1 MAKFYGNIGFSQLM
15 ETRPDV
21 WEEQWTVRKYKGDL
35 SRNSRRLE
43 SSDKLNDDLSI
54 NNEIRIL
61 ADPYALQ
68 NFHAM
73 KYAEFLGTKWKVTN
87 VTVEYPRLILTL
99 GGVYNAS

>member
-1 MAKFYGNIGFSQLM
+1 MAKYYGNIGFSTLI
-15 ETRPDV
+15 ETKPDV
-21 WEEQWTVRKYKGDL
+21 WEEKWTIRKYKGDV

-43 SSDKLNDDLSI
+43 SSDKLNDNISI

-61 ADPYALQ
+61 ADPYACQ
-68 NFHAM
+68 NFHAI
-73 KYAEFLGTKWKVTN
+73 KYVEYLGTKWKVSN

>member
-43 SSDKLNDDLSI
+43 SSDKLNDDLTI